1 MHTSTTYDI
10 PAAYGVTF
18 LTLLVREPRCI
29 FAQWEVTHSDRLDAT
44 RRASG
49 LRGVAGGDNTQK
61 TQLVLRLYDV
71 TDTDRAEL
79 ASSGQHPYAEFIHD
93 RTFIDIGVNGQ
104 QSRYITLSESGRTFT
119 AQIGVTIADDPATFA
134 AIAASNTVRTPPGG
148 ASNEMDAN
156 WSTLEE
162 LFRMAVA
169 AGAAGSSVDWAIMR
183 EERVEAFS
191 PGFAVKG
198 AVPTM
203 FAPTGMSEDGANH
216 QEGSG

>member
-1 MHTSTTYDI
+1 MHTLTTYDI

-29 FAQWEVTHSDRLDAT
+29 FAQWEVTESDRMDAT
-44 RRASG
+44 RRANA
-49 LRGVAGGDNTQK
+49 LHGVAGGDNTQK

-71 TDTDRAEL
+71 TEPDQAQL
-79 ASSGQHPYAEFIHD
+79 GLSGQHPNTEFMHD

-104 QSRYITLSESGRTFT
+104 QSRYITLSESGRALT
-119 AQIGVTIADDPATFA
+119 AQIGVTSSDDPATFA
-134 AIAASNTVRTPPGG
+134 AIAASNTVRTPPGR
-148 ASNEMDAN
+148 ASDEMDAN

-162 LFRMAVA
+162 LFRMAFA
-169 AGAAGSSVDWAIMR
+169 AGAAGSSVDWAIIR

-191 PGFAVKG
+191 PGFSVKG
-198 AVPTM
+198 TVPTL
-203 FAPTGMSEDGANH
+203 FAPPGMSEDGANH